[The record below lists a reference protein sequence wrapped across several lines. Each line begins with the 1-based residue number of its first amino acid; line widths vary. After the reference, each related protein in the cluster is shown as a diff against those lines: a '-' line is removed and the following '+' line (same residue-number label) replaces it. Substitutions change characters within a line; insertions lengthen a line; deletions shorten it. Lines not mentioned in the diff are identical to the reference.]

1 MKNPV
6 FLGLR
11 KFSDLN
17 VLHKGLLMQDWVFRL
32 GHFSVSIWPGSYFPE
47 NRVCKCPSYLH
58 TAQFSLRHSTRVFAK
73 HTSIQFSSSV
83 LFSNSKQKKQGYPL
97 PLSQLKSLK
106 YVEQQLIL
114 YAPFQITD
122 IFFLHTMSCM
132 LRIII
137 LGLEFPIT
145 HLYFS
150 KGMQTIK
157 RLSSK
162 FWTPITGCPTNI
174 VPIFFHS
181 PPPGHKK
188 IGQYWWDTLYF
199 EKNCLL
205 KVNLIRIELFDTLF
219 KKLILFFH
227 ILKE

>member
-1 MKNPV
+1 MLQYLLFRFIIPVNP
-6 FLGLR
+6 
-11 KFSDLN
+11 
-17 VLHKGLLMQDWVFRL
+17 LLICLFHSSSACDSW
-32 GHFSVSIWPGSYFPE
+32 SYFPE
-47 NRVCKCPSYLH
+47 NRVCKCVNYLH

-73 HTSIQFSSSV
+73 HTSASIQFSSSV

-122 IFFLHTMSCM
+122 IFSAYNELCM

-150 KGMQTIK
+150 KGIQTIIH
-157 RLSSK
+157 LSR
-162 FWTPITGCPTNI
+162 
-174 VPIFFHS
+174 
-181 PPPGHKK
+181 
-188 IGQYWWDTLYF
+188 
-199 EKNCLL
+199 
-205 KVNLIRIELFDTLF
+205 NLF
-219 KKLILFFH
+219 
-227 ILKE
+227 